1 MADNPMREIVIDKVT
16 LNVGVGEGGQKLE
29 NAKALLNRISG
40 KKPAT
45 TLARIRS
52 PTWGL
57 KKGDPIG
64 TKVTVRGKEA
74 TELLK
79 RALDAVDYNV
89 NARSFDKGGNFA
101 FGVRE
106 YIDFPGVKYDPKI
119 GMMGFDV
126 CVTLKRRGG
135 RVLRRKRAAARR
147 IAPPHRI
154 TTDQAREFAKGA
166 LKVNVVEAAE
176 Q

>member
-1 MADNPMREIVIDKVT
+1 MADNPMKEIVVEKVT
-16 LNVGVGEGGQKLE
+16 LNVGVGESGQKLE
-29 NAKALLNRISG
+29 NAKTLLNRISG
-40 KKPAT
+40 KTPAT

-57 KKGDPIG
+57 KKGDAIG

-74 TELLK
+74 VALLK

-89 NARSFDKGGNFA
+89 NAHSFDKGGNFA
-101 FGVRE
+101 FGIRE
-106 YIDFPGVKYDPKI
+106 YIDFPGVKYDPVI

-135 RVLRRKRAAARR
+135 RVLKRKRAAAEH

-154 TTDQAREFAKGA
+154 TADQAREFAKGT